1 MIADM
6 PEPGCPR
13 SGFFV
18 SETQENPG
26 SLPKQTIMAEQLTL
40 DEVSRVAFLARL
52 ELTDAEKTR
61 LTTDL
66 NGILGQFARLQELDT
81 ADVPPTSH
89 SLPLQNVFR
98 EDNVR
103 PSLSREEA
111 VANAP
116 EKRDGNFIVPQ
127 IMEA

>member
-1 MIADM
+1 M
-6 PEPGCPR
+6 PAR
-13 SGFFV
+13 
-18 SETQENPG
+18 ET
-26 SLPKQTIMAEQLTL
+26 KTMAQQLTL

-52 ELTDAEKTR
+52 ELSDTEKTR

-66 NGILGQFARLQELDT
+66 NGILGQFERLQELDT
-81 ADVPPTSH
+81 DTVLPTSH

-98 EDNVR
+98 EDEIR
-103 PSLSREEA
+103 PSLPREAA

-127 IMEA
+127 IMED